1 MQLNERDLA
10 PDANF
15 RKLVLNPEEAA
26 ERQKRKRYRLNVIQ
40 IPSLRFIGF
49 PLLLLLVI
57 LNNLYLGILSWQGIL
72 PFLTIFGIYAVG
84 SWLVLYLFYEKSSKI
99 DLGLLFLTA
108 DIGMFTLAVYF
119 SGGERSLLFFLLII
133 RVADQANTSFKRV
146 MFFGHV
152 SLFAYL
158 ALLFYLAQFEHRSLN
173 WLMELT
179 KCGSI
184 YLANVYISLT
194 ARTAEH
200 LRNLTR
206 ESLALAR
213 DLIGKL
219 ENKTEELQQ
228 AMVRVE
234 AASIAK
240 NQFLANM
247 SHEIRTPMNGIIGMT
262 DFLLDSAPTDEQ
274 KEGLEVIRESA
285 NTLLAMLTDLLEL
298 ARTDSDQ
305 VFADES
311 EFELKEVL
319 DDLFARHGAEA
330 EQKGIRFSHHLD
342 SQVPALLV
350 GNHAGLGHVLSK
362 LLDNAVKFTDEGEI
376 EVRVERQESEQGRV
390 LLHFAVKD
398 TGIGIAAGDQEL
410 IFRPFT
416 QLDASSTRK
425 YGGSGVGLA
434 LAEKLVRSLGGRIW
448 VESEQGKGSTFHFT
462 ALFSTPTESA
472 EDRRGEDPDPVHPDG
487 ER

>member
-1 MQLNERDLA
+1 MELNDRDLV

-15 RKLVLNPEEAA
+15 RRLVLNPEEAA

-40 IPSLRFIGF
+40 IPSLRFIGL

-57 LNNLYLGILSWQGIL
+57 LNNFYLGILSWQGIL
-72 PFLTIFGIYAVG
+72 PFLTIFASYAVG
-84 SWLVLYLFYEKSSKI
+84 SWLVLYLFYEKSRRI

-108 DIGMFTLAVYF
+108 DIAMFTLAVYF

-158 ALLFYLAQFEHRSLN
+158 VLLFYLVHFDHRPLN
-173 WLMELT
+173 WLMEIT
-179 KCGSI
+179 KCCSI

-194 ARTAEH
+194 ARTAEQ

-206 ESLALAR
+206 DSLALAR

-228 AMVRVE
+228 AMVRAE
-234 AASIAK
+234 AANTAK

-247 SHEIRTPMNGIIGMT
+247 SHEIRTPMNGNIGMT
-262 DFLLDSAPTDEQ
+262 DFLLDSEPTDEQ
-274 KEGLEVIRESA
+274 REGLEVIRESS
-285 NTLLAMLTDLLEL
+285 NTLLALLTDLLEL
-298 ARTDSDQ
+298 AGTESEQ
-305 VFADES
+305 VFSDGS
-311 EFELKEVL
+311 EFELQAVL
-319 DDLFARHGAEA
+319 DDLFARHAAEA
-330 EQKGIRFSHHLD
+330 EHKGIRFSHHVDPRL
-342 SQVPALLV
+342 PALLV
-350 GNHAGLGHVLSK
+350 GDHARLSHVLSK
-362 LLDNAVKFTDEGEI
+362 LLDNAVKFTAEGEI
-376 EVRVERQESEQGRV
+376 EVRVERQESEEGRV
-390 LLHFAVKD
+390 ELHFAVMD

-448 VESEQGKGSTFHFT
+448 VESEEGQGSTFHFT
-462 ALFSTPTESA
+462 ALFSVPTESA
-472 EDRRGEDPDPVHPDG
+472 EDSRR
-487 ER
+487 